1 MNKYEYVS
9 KLGKNIGALEEL
21 SRLVDWVRGYT
32 NPNLTKMDLS
42 KYWDNRLLV
51 LSEIGKTTWEDIKQA
66 TENK

>member
-21 SRLVDWVRGYT
+21 SRLVDWVRGYP

-42 KYWDNRLLV
+42 KYWNDRLLII
-51 LSEIGKTTWEDIKQA
+51 SAENIEDTPK
-66 TENK
+66 ENK